1 MKKIISL
8 LLSLAVVCS
17 FSFTA
22 TAAFAAE
29 IKYSDIVIGDGELS
43 ETGENAASDNAK
55 VIQAALN
62 EAKKASDKNRYRI
75 YFPKGEYHINTT
87 LNIFSN
93 TELYLDEKTTLVQD
107 GPKGK
112 NIVTAGAFSQKHILY
127 NGFRN
132 IKIDGGKWDMQFNGS
147 CAMRF
152 GHCTNLSISNVHITN
167 IKDAHHIEA
176 AAVDTLSITDCTFEK
191 TLRYTGNSCEAIQL
205 DILHDTEHF
214 PGFEE
219 FDDTPNK
226 NVTISGC
233 TFSNLYSGIGTRSA
247 VVSKYF
253 DNVVI
258 ENNKFENIQEK
269 AISCFNYKNSKIINN
284 TFTNVNSGICFEYLP
299 NNILSPNYPIDKKK
313 GKSTKRM
320 YIANDGNVDKINTKS
335 STVISGNVMNIK
347 QMADSSY
354 GIYAYGA
361 KIDSDTA
368 KKKGITAGDYTI
380 SDLSIDNNTITV
392 EENSSESRGIYITG
406 VNKSE
411 ISSNTLTDY
420 SSAKDGINGINICA
434 SQKNVIKNNNISG
447 TFNNGI
453 SIFNKPFPGSKNLLI
468 TSNSISGVKSY
479 GIRVAESSF
488 ATIKSDNNISAGESP
503 LCLYSQNYS
512 QNVPTPSIK
521 SKGYSLRNKPL
532 IRFSSLN
539 GSAGYKVSR
548 SAYNG
553 TFKEIATV
561 YGENLNFEDKSSTAF
576 SKNYYR
582 VTPIYNVGG
591 TVVTGKNYIDIAF

>member
-29 IKYSDIVIGDGELS
+29 IEYSDIVIGDGELS
-43 ETGENAASDNAK
+43 KTGENAASDNAK
-55 VIQAALN
+55 VIQAALD
-62 EAKKASDKNRYRI
+62 EAENKASDKNRYRI

-93 TELYLDEKTTLVQD
+93 TELYLDADTTLVQD
-107 GPKGK
+107 APKGQ
-112 NIVTAGAFSQKHILY
+112 NIVKAGDFSQKHILY

-132 IKIDGGKWDMQFNGS
+132 IKIDGGKWDMKFNGS

-176 AAVDTLSITDCTFEK
+176 AAVDTLSITDCIFEK

-205 DILHDTEHF
+205 DILHDSKHF

-299 NNILSPNYPIDKKK
+299 NNFFKNDYSQ
-313 GKSTKRM
+313 RM
-320 YIANDGNVDKINTKS
+320 YIANDKSIGKINTKS

-347 QMADSSY
+347 QMVKSSY

-361 KIDSDTA
+361 KVDASTA
-368 KKKGITAGDYTI
+368 KANGIVAGDYTI
-380 SDLSIDNNTITV
+380 SDLSINNNTITV
-392 EENSSESRGIYITG
+392 EKNSSLSYGIYITG
-406 VNKSE
+406 VNKSK
-411 ISSNTLTDY
+411 ISSNTLTDN
-420 SSAKDGINGINICA
+420 SSAKDGINGFNICA

-488 ATIKSDNNISAGESP
+488 ATIKSDNNISAGKSP

-512 QNVPTPSIK
+512 QNVPTPSVK

-539 GSAGYKVSR
+539 GSAVYKVSR

>member
-8 LLSLAVVCS
+8 LLALAVM
-17 FSFTA
+17 FSLSLTG

-55 VIQAALN
+55 VIQAAFD
-62 EAKKASDKNRYRI
+62 EAKNKASDKNRYRI

-107 GPKGK
+107 APKGQ
-112 NIVTAGAFSQKHILY
+112 NIVKAGDFSQKHILY

-152 GHCTNLSISNVHITN
+152 GHCTNLSINNVNITN
-167 IKDAHHIEA
+167 ILDAHHIEA
-176 AAVDTLSITDCTFEK
+176 AAVDTLSITDSTF
-191 TLRYTGNSCEAIQL
+191 TSSLRRGSNSCEAIQL
-205 DILHDTEHF
+205 DILHDSKHF

-233 TFSNLYSGIGTRSA
+233 TFSNLHSGIGTRSA

-258 ENNKFENIQEK
+258 ENNKFENIKEK

-299 NNILSPNYPIDKKK
+299 NNFFGAYSQ
-313 GKSTKRM
+313 RM
-320 YIANDGNVDKINTKS
+320 YIANDKSIGKINSKS

-347 QMADSSY
+347 QMAKSSY

-361 KIDSDTA
+361 KIDASTA
-368 KKKGITAGDYTI
+368 KANGVVAGDYTI
-380 SDLSIDNNTITV
+380 SDLSIDNNTINV
-392 EENSSESRGIYITG
+392 EENSSESRGIYITS

-468 TSNSISGVKSY
+468 TSNSISGVKSF
-479 GIRVAESSF
+479 GIRVAESSY
-488 ATIKSDNNISAGESP
+488 ATIKSDNNISAGLSP

-512 QNVPTPSIK
+512 QNVPTPSVK

>member
-8 LLSLAVVCS
+8 LLALAVMFS
-17 FSFTA
+17 FSLTG

-55 VIQAALN
+55 VIQAAFD
-62 EAKKASDKNRYRI
+62 EAKNKASDKNRYRI

-107 GPKGK
+107 APKGQ
-112 NIVTAGAFSQKHILY
+112 NIVKAGDFSQKHILY

-152 GHCTNLSISNVHITN
+152 GHCTNLSIRNVNITN
-167 IKDAHHIEA
+167 IMDAHHIEA
-176 AAVDTLSITDCTFEK
+176 AAVDTLSITDSTF
-191 TLRYTGNSCEAIQL
+191 TSSLRKGSNSCEAIQL
-205 DILHDTEHF
+205 DILHDSKHF

-233 TFSNLYSGIGTRSA
+233 TFSNLHSGIGTRSA

-299 NNILSPNYPIDKKK
+299 NNFFGAYFQ
-313 GKSTKRM
+313 RM
-320 YIANDGNVDKINTKS
+320 YIANDKSIGKINTKS

-347 QMADSSY
+347 QMAESSY

-361 KIDSDTA
+361 KVDASTA
-368 KKKGITAGDYTI
+368 KANGIVAGDYTI

-392 EENSSESRGIYITG
+392 EENSSKSRGIYITG

-420 SSAKDGINGINICA
+420 SSAKDGVNGINICA

-453 SIFNKPFPGSKNLLI
+453 SIFNKSFPGSKNLLI
-468 TSNSISGVKSY
+468 TSNSISGVKSF
-479 GIRVAESSF
+479 GIRVAESSY

-512 QNVPTPSIK
+512 QNVPTPSVK

-561 YGENLNFEDKSSTAF
+561 YGQNLNFEDKSSSAF

-591 TVVTGKNYIDIAF
+591 TIVIGKNYIDIAF

>member
-22 TAAFAAE
+22 TVAFAAE

-43 ETGENAASDNAK
+43 KNDRNAASDNAK
-55 VIQAALN
+55 VIQAALD
-62 EAKKASDKNRYRI
+62 EAKNKASDKNRYRI

-107 GPKGK
+107 APKGQ
-112 NIVTAGAFSQKHILY
+112 NIVKAGDFSQKHILY

-152 GHCTNLSISNVHITN
+152 GHCSNLSIRNVNITN
-167 IKDAHHIEA
+167 IMDAHHIEA
-176 AAVDTLSITDCTFEK
+176 EAVDTLSLTESTF
-191 TLRYTGNSCEAIQL
+191 TSSLRRGSNSCEAIQL
-205 DILHDTEHF
+205 DILHDSKHF

-233 TFSNLYSGIGTRSA
+233 TFSNLHSGIGTRSA

-299 NNILSPNYPIDKKK
+299 NNFFGAYSQ
-313 GKSTKRM
+313 RM
-320 YIANDGNVDKINTKS
+320 YIANDKSIGKINTKS

-347 QMADSSY
+347 QMAESSY

-361 KIDSDTA
+361 KIDASTA
-368 KKKGITAGDYTI
+368 KANGIVAGDYTI

-392 EENSSESRGIYITG
+392 EENSSKSYGIYITG

-453 SIFNKPFPGSKNLLI
+453 SIFNKSFPGSKNLLI

-479 GIRVAESSF
+479 GIRVAESSY
-488 ATIKSDNNISAGESP
+488 ATIKSDNNISAGKSL

-512 QNVPTPSIK
+512 QNVPTPSVK
-521 SKGYSLRNKPL
+521 SKGYSLRKKPL

>member
-1 MKKIISL
+1 MFS
-8 LLSLAVVCS
+8 LSL
-17 FSFTA
+17 TG

-55 VIQAALN
+55 VIQAAFD
-62 EAKKASDKNRYRI
+62 EAKNKASDKNRYRI

-93 TELYLDEKTTLVQD
+93 TELYLDEKTTFVQD
-107 GPKGK
+107 APKGQ
-112 NIVTAGAFSQKHILY
+112 NIVKAGDFSQKHILY

-152 GHCTNLSISNVHITN
+152 GHCTNLSIRNVNITN
-167 IKDAHHIEA
+167 IMDAHHIEA
-176 AAVDTLSITDCTFEK
+176 AAVDTLSITDSTF
-191 TLRYTGNSCEAIQL
+191 TSSLRRGSNSCEAIQL
-205 DILHDTEHF
+205 DILHDSKHF

-233 TFSNLYSGIGTRSA
+233 TFSNLHSGIGTRSA

-258 ENNKFENIQEK
+258 ENNKFENIREK

-299 NNILSPNYPIDKKK
+299 NNFFGAYSQ
-313 GKSTKRM
+313 RM
-320 YIANDGNVDKINTKS
+320 YIANDKSIGKINSKS

-347 QMADSSY
+347 QMAKSSY

-361 KIDSDTA
+361 KIDASTA
-368 KKKGITAGDYTI
+368 KANGIVAGDYTI
-380 SDLSIDNNTITV
+380 SDLSIDNNTINV

-468 TSNSISGVKSY
+468 TSNSISGVKSF

-512 QNVPTPSIK
+512 QNVPTPSVK

-591 TVVTGKNYIDIAF
+591 TIVTGKNYIDIAF

>member
-8 LLSLAVVCS
+8 LLALAVMFS
-17 FSFTA
+17 FSLTG

-55 VIQAALN
+55 VIQAAFD
-62 EAKKASDKNRYRI
+62 EAKNKASDKNRYRI

-107 GPKGK
+107 APKGQ
-112 NIVTAGAFSQKHILY
+112 NIVKAGDFSQKHILY

-152 GHCTNLSISNVHITN
+152 GHCTNLSIRNVNITN
-167 IKDAHHIEA
+167 ILDAHHIEA
-176 AAVDTLSITDCTFEK
+176 AAVDTLSITDSTF
-191 TLRYTGNSCEAIQL
+191 TSSLRKGSNSCEAIQL
-205 DILHDTEHF
+205 DILHDSKHF

-233 TFSNLYSGIGTRSA
+233 TFSNLHSGIGTRSA

-299 NNILSPNYPIDKKK
+299 NNFFGAYSQ
-313 GKSTKRM
+313 RM
-320 YIANDGNVDKINTKS
+320 YIANDKSIGKINSKS

-347 QMADSSY
+347 QMAESSY

-361 KIDSDTA
+361 KVDASTA
-368 KKKGITAGDYTI
+368 KANGIVAGDYTI
-380 SDLSIDNNTITV
+380 NDLSIDNNTITV
-392 EENSSESRGIYITG
+392 EENSSKSYGIYITG

-434 SQKNVIKNNNISG
+434 SKKNVIKNNNISG
-447 TFNNGI
+447 AFNNGI
-453 SIFNKPFPGSKNLLI
+453 SIFNKSFPGSKNLLI
-468 TSNSISGVKSY
+468 TSNLISGVKSY
-479 GIRVAESSF
+479 GIRVAESSY

-512 QNVPTPSIK
+512 QNVPTPSVK
-521 SKGYSLRNKPL
+521 TKGYSLRNKPL

>member
-8 LLSLAVVCS
+8 LLALAVM
-17 FSFTA
+17 FSLSLTG

-55 VIQAALN
+55 VIQAAFD
-62 EAKKASDKNRYRI
+62 EAKNKASDKNRYRI

-107 GPKGK
+107 APKGQ
-112 NIVTAGAFSQKHILY
+112 NIVKAGDFSQKHILY

-152 GHCTNLSISNVHITN
+152 GHCTNLSINNVNITN
-167 IKDAHHIEA
+167 ILDAHHIEA
-176 AAVDTLSITDCTFEK
+176 AAVDTLSITDSTFTSSWRK
-191 TLRYTGNSCEAIQL
+191 GSNSCEAIQL
-205 DILHDTEHF
+205 DILHDSKHF

-233 TFSNLYSGIGTRSA
+233 TFSNLHSGIGTRSA

-299 NNILSPNYPIDKKK
+299 NNFFGAYSQ
-313 GKSTKRM
+313 RM
-320 YIANDGNVDKINTKS
+320 YIANDKSIGKINSKS

-347 QMADSSY
+347 QMAKSSY

-361 KIDSDTA
+361 KVDASTA
-368 KKKGITAGDYTI
+368 KANGIVAGDYTI
-380 SDLSIDNNTITV
+380 SDLSIDNNTINV
-392 EENSSESRGIYITG
+392 EEKSPKSYGIYITG

-420 SSAKDGINGINICA
+420 SSAENGINGINICA
-434 SQKNVIKNNNISG
+434 SQKNDIKNNNISG

-512 QNVPTPSIK
+512 QNVPTPSVK
-521 SKGYSLRNKPL
+521 SKGYSLKNKPL

>member
-8 LLSLAVVCS
+8 LLALAVM
-17 FSFTA
+17 FSLSLTG

-55 VIQAALN
+55 VIQAAFD
-62 EAKKASDKNRYRI
+62 EAKNKASDKNRYRI

-107 GPKGK
+107 APKGQ
-112 NIVTAGAFSQKHILY
+112 NIVKAGDFSQKHILY

-152 GHCTNLSISNVHITN
+152 GHCTNLSIRNVNITN
-167 IKDAHHIEA
+167 ILDAHHIE
-176 AAVDTLSITDCTFEK
+176 AAVDTLSITDSTF
-191 TLRYTGNSCEAIQL
+191 TSSLRRGSNSCEAIQL
-205 DILHDTEHF
+205 DILHDSKHF

-233 TFSNLYSGIGTRSA
+233 TFSNLHSGIGTRSA

-299 NNILSPNYPIDKKK
+299 NNFFGAYSQ
-313 GKSTKRM
+313 RM
-320 YIANDGNVDKINTKS
+320 YIANDKSIGKINSKS

-347 QMADSSY
+347 QMAESSY

-361 KIDSDTA
+361 KVDASTA
-368 KKKGITAGDYTI
+368 KANGIVAGDYTI
-380 SDLSIDNNTITV
+380 NDLSIDNNTITV
-392 EENSSESRGIYITG
+392 EENSSKSYGIYITG

-434 SQKNVIKNNNISG
+434 SKKNVIKNNNISG
-447 TFNNGI
+447 AFNNGI
-453 SIFNKPFPGSKNLLI
+453 SIFNKSFPGSKNLLI

-479 GIRVAESSF
+479 GIRVAESSY
-488 ATIKSDNNISAGESP
+488 ATIKSDNNISAGLSP

-512 QNVPTPSIK
+512 QNVPTPSVK

>member
-1 MKKIISL
+1 MFS
-8 LLSLAVVCS
+8 LSL
-17 FSFTA
+17 TG

-55 VIQAALN
+55 VIQAAFD
-62 EAKKASDKNRYRI
+62 EAKNKANDKNRYRI

-93 TELYLDEKTTLVQD
+93 TELYLDENTTLVQD
-107 GPKGK
+107 APKGQ
-112 NIVTAGAFSQKHILY
+112 NIVKAGDFSQKHILY

-152 GHCTNLSISNVHITN
+152 GHCTNLSIRNVNITN
-167 IKDAHHIEA
+167 ILDAHHIEA
-176 AAVDTLSITDCTFEK
+176 AAVDTLSITDSTFTSSWRK
-191 TLRYTGNSCEAIQL
+191 GSNSCEAIQL
-205 DILHDTEHF
+205 DILHDSKHF

-233 TFSNLYSGIGTRSA
+233 TFSNLHSGIGTRSA

-299 NNILSPNYPIDKKK
+299 NNFFGAYFQ
-313 GKSTKRM
+313 RM
-320 YIANDGNVDKINTKS
+320 YIANDKSIGKINTKS

-347 QMADSSY
+347 QMAESSY

-361 KIDSDTA
+361 KIDASTA
-368 KKKGITAGDYTI
+368 KANGIVAGDYTI
-380 SDLSIDNNTITV
+380 SDLSIDNNTINV
-392 EENSSESRGIYITG
+392 EENSSKSYGIYITG

-434 SQKNVIKNNNISG
+434 SKKNVIKNNNISG
-447 TFNNGI
+447 AFNNGI
-453 SIFNKPFPGSKNLLI
+453 SIFNKSFPGSKNLLI

-512 QNVPTPSIK
+512 QNVPTPSVK
-521 SKGYSLRNKPL
+521 SKGFSLRNKPL

-591 TVVTGKNYIDIAF
+591 TIVTGKNYIDIAF

>member
-8 LLSLAVVCS
+8 LLALAVM
-17 FSFTA
+17 FSLSLTG

-55 VIQAALN
+55 VIQAAFD
-62 EAKKASDKNRYRI
+62 EAKNKASDKNRYRI

-107 GPKGK
+107 APKGQ
-112 NIVTAGAFSQKHILY
+112 NIVKAGDFSQKHILY

-152 GHCTNLSISNVHITN
+152 GHCTNLSINNVNITN
-167 IKDAHHIEA
+167 IMDAHHIEA
-176 AAVDTLSITDCTFEK
+176 AAVDTLSITDSTF
-191 TLRYTGNSCEAIQL
+191 TSSLRKGTNSCEAIQL
-205 DILHDTEHF
+205 DILHDSKHF

-299 NNILSPNYPIDKKK
+299 NNFFGAYSQ
-313 GKSTKRM
+313 RM
-320 YIANDGNVDKINTKS
+320 YIANDKSIGKINSKS

-347 QMADSSY
+347 QMAKSSY

-361 KIDSDTA
+361 KIDASTA
-368 KKKGITAGDYTI
+368 KANGIVAGDYTI
-380 SDLSIDNNTITV
+380 SDLSIDNNTINV

-468 TSNSISGVKSY
+468 TSNSISGVKSF

-512 QNVPTPSIK
+512 QNVPTPSVK

-591 TVVTGKNYIDIAF
+591 TIVTGKNYIDIAF

>member
-8 LLSLAVVCS
+8 LLALAVM
-17 FSFTA
+17 FSLSLTG

-55 VIQAALN
+55 VIQAAFD
-62 EAKKASDKNRYRI
+62 EAKNKASDKNRYRI

-107 GPKGK
+107 APKGQ
-112 NIVTAGAFSQKHILY
+112 NIVKAGDFSQKHILY

-152 GHCTNLSISNVHITN
+152 GHCTNLSINNVNITN
-167 IKDAHHIEA
+167 IMDAHHIEA
-176 AAVDTLSITDCTFEK
+176 AAVDTLSITDSTF
-191 TLRYTGNSCEAIQL
+191 TSSLRRGSNSCEAIQL
-205 DILHDTEHF
+205 DILHDSKHF

-233 TFSNLYSGIGTRSA
+233 TFSNLHSGIGTRSA

-258 ENNKFENIQEK
+258 ENNKFENIREK

-299 NNILSPNYPIDKKK
+299 NNFFGAYSQ
-313 GKSTKRM
+313 RM
-320 YIANDGNVDKINTKS
+320 YIANDKSIGKINSKS

-347 QMADSSY
+347 QMAKSSY

-361 KIDSDTA
+361 KIDASTA
-368 KKKGITAGDYTI
+368 KANGVVAGDYTI
-380 SDLSIDNNTITV
+380 SDLSIDNNTINV

-468 TSNSISGVKSY
+468 TSNSISGVKSF
-479 GIRVAESSF
+479 GIRVAESSY

-512 QNVPTPSIK
+512 QNVPTPSVK

>member
-1 MKKIISL
+1 LKKIISL
-8 LLSLAVVCS
+8 LLALAVM
-17 FSFTA
+17 FSLSLTG

-55 VIQAALN
+55 VIQAAFD
-62 EAKKASDKNRYRI
+62 EAKNKASDKNRYRI

-107 GPKGK
+107 APKGQ
-112 NIVTAGAFSQKHILY
+112 NIVKAGDFSQKHILY

-152 GHCTNLSISNVHITN
+152 GHCTNLSINNVNITN
-167 IKDAHHIEA
+167 ILDAHHIEA
-176 AAVDTLSITDCTFEK
+176 AAVDTLSITDSTF
-191 TLRYTGNSCEAIQL
+191 TSSLRRGSNSCEAIQL
-205 DILHDTEHF
+205 DILHDSKHF

-233 TFSNLYSGIGTRSA
+233 TFSNLHSGIGTRSA

-258 ENNKFENIQEK
+258 ENNKFENIREK

-299 NNILSPNYPIDKKK
+299 NNFFGAYSQ
-313 GKSTKRM
+313 RM
-320 YIANDGNVDKINTKS
+320 YIANDKSIGKINSKS

-347 QMADSSY
+347 QMAKSSY

-361 KIDSDTA
+361 KIDASTA
-368 KKKGITAGDYTI
+368 KANGIVAGDYTI
-380 SDLSIDNNTITV
+380 SDLSIDNNTINV

-468 TSNSISGVKSY
+468 TSNSISGVKSF

-512 QNVPTPSIK
+512 QNVPTPSVK

>member
-8 LLSLAVVCS
+8 LLALAVM
-17 FSFTA
+17 FSLSLTG

-55 VIQAALN
+55 VIQAAFD
-62 EAKKASDKNRYRI
+62 EAKNKASDKNRYRI

-107 GPKGK
+107 APKGQ
-112 NIVTAGAFSQKHILY
+112 NIVKAGDFSQKHILY

-152 GHCTNLSISNVHITN
+152 GHCTNLSINNVNITN
-167 IKDAHHIEA
+167 ILDAHHIEA
-176 AAVDTLSITDCTFEK
+176 AAVDTLSITDSTF
-191 TLRYTGNSCEAIQL
+191 TSSLRRVSNSCEAIQL
-205 DILHDTEHF
+205 DILHDSKHF

-233 TFSNLYSGIGTRSA
+233 TFSNLHSGIGTRSA

-258 ENNKFENIQEK
+258 ENNKFENIREK

-299 NNILSPNYPIDKKK
+299 NNFFGAYSQ
-313 GKSTKRM
+313 RM
-320 YIANDGNVDKINTKS
+320 YIANDKSIGKINSKS

-347 QMADSSY
+347 QMAKSSY

-361 KIDSDTA
+361 KIDASTA
-368 KKKGITAGDYTI
+368 KANGIVAGDYTI
-380 SDLSIDNNTITV
+380 SDLSIDNNTINV

-468 TSNSISGVKSY
+468 TSNSISGVKSF

-512 QNVPTPSIK
+512 QNVPTPSVK

-591 TVVTGKNYIDIAF
+591 TIVTGKNYIDIAF

>member
-8 LLSLAVVCS
+8 LLALAVM
-17 FSFTA
+17 FSLSLTG

-55 VIQAALN
+55 VIQAAFD
-62 EAKKASDKNRYRI
+62 EAKNKASDKNRYRI

-107 GPKGK
+107 APKGQ
-112 NIVTAGAFSQKHILY
+112 NIVKAGDFSQKHSLY

-152 GHCTNLSISNVHITN
+152 GHCTNLSIRNVNITN
-167 IKDAHHIEA
+167 ILDAHHIEA
-176 AAVDTLSITDCTFEK
+176 AAVDTLSITDSTF
-191 TLRYTGNSCEAIQL
+191 TSSLRRGSNSCEAIQL
-205 DILHDTEHF
+205 DILHDSKHF

-233 TFSNLYSGIGTRSA
+233 TFSNLHSGIGTRSA

-299 NNILSPNYPIDKKK
+299 NNFFGAYSQ
-313 GKSTKRM
+313 RM
-320 YIANDGNVDKINTKS
+320 YIANDKSIGKINSKS

-347 QMADSSY
+347 QMAESSY

-361 KIDSDTA
+361 KVDASTA
-368 KKKGITAGDYTI
+368 KANGIVAGDYTI
-380 SDLSIDNNTITV
+380 NDLSIDNNTITV
-392 EENSSESRGIYITG
+392 EENSSKSYGIYITG

-434 SQKNVIKNNNISG
+434 SKKNVIKNNNISG
-447 TFNNGI
+447 AFNNGI
-453 SIFNKPFPGSKNLLI
+453 SIFNKSFPGSKNLLI

-479 GIRVAESSF
+479 GIRVAESSY
-488 ATIKSDNNISAGESP
+488 ATIKSDNNISAGLSP

-512 QNVPTPSIK
+512 QNVPTPSVK

>member
-8 LLSLAVVCS
+8 LLALAVMFS
-17 FSFTA
+17 FSLTG

-55 VIQAALN
+55 VIQAAFD
-62 EAKKASDKNRYRI
+62 EAKNKASDKNRYRI

-107 GPKGK
+107 APKGQ
-112 NIVTAGAFSQKHILY
+112 NIVKAGDFSQKHILY

-152 GHCTNLSISNVHITN
+152 GHCTNLSIRNVNITN
-167 IKDAHHIEA
+167 IMDAHHIEA
-176 AAVDTLSITDCTFEK
+176 AAVDTLSITDSTF
-191 TLRYTGNSCEAIQL
+191 TSSLRKGSNSCEAIQL
-205 DILHDTEHF
+205 DILHDSKHF

-233 TFSNLYSGIGTRSA
+233 TFSNLHSGIGTRSA

-299 NNILSPNYPIDKKK
+299 NNFFGAYFQ
-313 GKSTKRM
+313 RM
-320 YIANDGNVDKINTKS
+320 YIANDKSIGKINTKS

-347 QMADSSY
+347 QMAESSY

-361 KIDSDTA
+361 KVDASTA
-368 KKKGITAGDYTI
+368 KANGIVAGDYTI

-392 EENSSESRGIYITG
+392 EENSSKSRGIYITG

-420 SSAKDGINGINICA
+420 SSAKDGVNGINICA

-453 SIFNKPFPGSKNLLI
+453 SIFNKSFPGSKNLLI
-468 TSNSISGVKSY
+468 TSNSISGVKSF
-479 GIRVAESSF
+479 GIRVAESSYT
-488 ATIKSDNNISAGESP
+488 TIKSDNNISAGESP
-503 LCLYSQNYS
+503 LCLYSQKYS
-512 QNVPTPSIK
+512 QNVPTPSVK

-561 YGENLNFEDKSSTAF
+561 YGENLNFEDKSSAAF

-591 TVVTGKNYIDIAF
+591 TIVTGKNYIDIAF

>member
-8 LLSLAVVCS
+8 LLALAVM
-17 FSFTA
+17 FSLSLTG

-29 IKYSDIVIGDGELS
+29 IEYSDIVIGDSELS
-43 ETGENAASDNAK
+43 ETGENAARDNAK
-55 VIQAALN
+55 VIQAAFD
-62 EAKKASDKNRYRI
+62 EAKNKASDKNRYRI

-93 TELYLDEKTTLVQD
+93 TELYLDENTTLVQD
-107 GPKGK
+107 APKGQ
-112 NIVTAGAFSQKHILY
+112 NIVKAGDFSQKHILY

-152 GHCTNLSISNVHITN
+152 GHCTNLSIRNVNITN
-167 IKDAHHIEA
+167 IMDAHHIEA
-176 AAVDTLSITDCTFEK
+176 AAVDTLSITDSTF
-191 TLRYTGNSCEAIQL
+191 TSSLRKGSNSCEAIQL
-205 DILHDTEHF
+205 DILHDSKHF

-233 TFSNLYSGIGTRSA
+233 TFSNLHSGIGTRSA

-299 NNILSPNYPIDKKK
+299 NNFFGAYSQ
-313 GKSTKRM
+313 RM
-320 YIANDGNVDKINTKS
+320 YIANDKSIGKINSKS

-380 SDLSIDNNTITV
+380 SDLSIDNNTINV
-392 EENSSESRGIYITG
+392 EENSSKSYGIYITG

-434 SQKNVIKNNNISG
+434 SKKNVIKNNNISG
-447 TFNNGI
+447 AFNNGI
-453 SIFNKPFPGSKNLLI
+453 SIFNKSFPGSKNLLI
-468 TSNSISGVKSY
+468 TSNSISGVKSF

-512 QNVPTPSIK
+512 QNVPTPSVK

-591 TVVTGKNYIDIAF
+591 TIVTGKNYIDIAF

>member
-8 LLSLAVVCS
+8 LLALAVM
-17 FSFTA
+17 FSLSLTG

-55 VIQAALN
+55 VIQAAFD
-62 EAKKASDKNRYRI
+62 EAKNKASDKNRYRI

-107 GPKGK
+107 APKGQ
-112 NIVTAGAFSQKHILY
+112 NIVKAGDFSQKHILY

-152 GHCTNLSISNVHITN
+152 GHCTNLSINNVNITN
-167 IKDAHHIEA
+167 ILDAHHIEA
-176 AAVDTLSITDCTFEK
+176 AAVDTLSITDSTF
-191 TLRYTGNSCEAIQL
+191 TSSLRRGSNSCEAIQL
-205 DILHDTEHF
+205 DILHDSKHF

-233 TFSNLYSGIGTRSA
+233 TFSNLHSGIGTRSA

-258 ENNKFENIQEK
+258 ENNKFENIREK

-299 NNILSPNYPIDKKK
+299 NNFFGAYSQ
-313 GKSTKRM
+313 RM
-320 YIANDGNVDKINTKS
+320 YIANDKSIGKINSKS

-347 QMADSSY
+347 QMAKSSY

-361 KIDSDTA
+361 KIDASTA
-368 KKKGITAGDYTI
+368 KANGIVAGDYTI
-380 SDLSIDNNTITV
+380 SDLSIDNNTINV

-468 TSNSISGVKSY
+468 TSNSISGVKSF

-512 QNVPTPSIK
+512 QNVPTPSVK

>member
-8 LLSLAVVCS
+8 LLALAVM
-17 FSFTA
+17 FSLSLTG

-55 VIQAALN
+55 VIQAAFD
-62 EAKKASDKNRYRI
+62 EAKNKASDKNRYRI

-107 GPKGK
+107 APKGQ
-112 NIVTAGAFSQKHILY
+112 NIVKAGDFSQKHILY

-152 GHCTNLSISNVHITN
+152 GHCTNLSINNVNITN
-167 IKDAHHIEA
+167 ILDAHHIEA
-176 AAVDTLSITDCTFEK
+176 AAVDTLSITDSTFASS
-191 TLRYTGNSCEAIQL
+191 LRRGSNSCEAIQL
-205 DILHDTEHF
+205 DILHDSKHF

-233 TFSNLYSGIGTRSA
+233 TFSNLHSGIGTRSA

-258 ENNKFENIQEK
+258 ENNKFENIREK

-299 NNILSPNYPIDKKK
+299 NNFFGAYSQ
-313 GKSTKRM
+313 RM
-320 YIANDGNVDKINTKS
+320 YIANDKSIGKINSKS

-347 QMADSSY
+347 QMAKSSY

-361 KIDSDTA
+361 KIDASTA
-368 KKKGITAGDYTI
+368 KANGVVAGDYTI
-380 SDLSIDNNTITV
+380 SDLSIDNNTINV

-420 SSAKDGINGINICA
+420 SSAENGINGINICA

-468 TSNSISGVKSY
+468 TSNSISGVKSF

-512 QNVPTPSIK
+512 QNVPTPSVK

>member
-8 LLSLAVVCS
+8 LLALAVM
-17 FSFTA
+17 FSLSLTG

-55 VIQAALN
+55 VIQAAFD
-62 EAKKASDKNRYRI
+62 EAKNKASDKNRYRI

-107 GPKGK
+107 APKGQ
-112 NIVTAGAFSQKHILY
+112 NIVKAGDFSQKHILY

-152 GHCTNLSISNVHITN
+152 GHCTNLSIRNVNITN
-167 IKDAHHIEA
+167 ILDAHHIEA
-176 AAVDTLSITDCTFEK
+176 AAVDTLSITDSTF
-191 TLRYTGNSCEAIQL
+191 TSSLRKGSNSCEAIQL
-205 DILHDTEHF
+205 DILHDSKHF

-233 TFSNLYSGIGTRSA
+233 TFSNLHSGIGTRSA

-284 TFTNVNSGICFEYLP
+284 TFSNVNSGICFEYLP
-299 NNILSPNYPIDKKK
+299 NNFFGAYSQ
-313 GKSTKRM
+313 RM
-320 YIANDGNVDKINTKS
+320 YIANDKSIGKINTKS

-347 QMADSSY
+347 QMAESSY

-361 KIDSDTA
+361 KVDASTA
-368 KKKGITAGDYTI
+368 KANGIVAGDYTI
-380 SDLSIDNNTITV
+380 SDLSIDNNTINV
-392 EENSSESRGIYITG
+392 EENSSKSYGIYITG

-434 SQKNVIKNNNISG
+434 SKKNVIKNNNISG
-447 TFNNGI
+447 AFNNGI
-453 SIFNKPFPGSKNLLI
+453 SIFNKSFPGSKNLLI
-468 TSNSISGVKSY
+468 TSNLISGVKSY
-479 GIRVAESSF
+479 GIRVAESSY

-512 QNVPTPSIK
+512 QNVPTPSVK
-521 SKGYSLRNKPL
+521 TKGYSLRNKPL

-561 YGENLNFEDKSSTAF
+561 YGENLNFEDKSSSAF

-591 TVVTGKNYIDIAF
+591 TIVTGKNYIDIAF

>member
-8 LLSLAVVCS
+8 LLALAVM
-17 FSFTA
+17 FSLSLTG
-22 TAAFAAE
+22 TAALAAE

-55 VIQAALN
+55 VIQAAFD
-62 EAKKASDKNRYRI
+62 EAKNKASDKNRYRI

-87 LNIFSN
+87 LNVFSN

-107 GPKGK
+107 APKGQ
-112 NIVTAGAFSQKHILY
+112 NIVKAGDFSQKHILY

-152 GHCTNLSISNVHITN
+152 GHCTNLSIRNVNITN
-167 IKDAHHIEA
+167 IMDAHHIEA
-176 AAVDTLSITDCTFEK
+176 AAVDTLSITDSTF
-191 TLRYTGNSCEAIQL
+191 TSSLRRGSNSCEAIQL
-205 DILHDTEHF
+205 DILHDSKHF

-258 ENNKFENIQEK
+258 ENNKFENIREK

-299 NNILSPNYPIDKKK
+299 NNFFKNDYSQ
-313 GKSTKRM
+313 RM
-320 YIANDGNVDKINTKS
+320 YIANDKSIGKINSKS

-347 QMADSSY
+347 QMAKSSY

-361 KIDSDTA
+361 KVDASTA
-368 KKKGITAGDYTI
+368 KANGIVAGDYTI

-411 ISSNTLTDY
+411 ISSNILTDY
-420 SSAKDGINGINICA
+420 SSAEDGINGINICA

-468 TSNSISGVKSY
+468 TSNSISGVKSF

-488 ATIKSDNNISAGESP
+488 ATIKSDNNFSAGLSP

-512 QNVPTPSIK
+512 QNVPTPSVK

-561 YGENLNFEDKSSTAF
+561 YGQNLNFEDKSSTAF

-591 TVVTGKNYIDIAF
+591 TIVTGKNYIDIAF

>member
-43 ETGENAASDNAK
+43 ETGETAASDNAK
-55 VIQAALN
+55 VIQAAFD
-62 EAKKASDKNRYRI
+62 EAKNKASDKNRYRI

-93 TELYLDEKTTLVQD
+93 TELYLDAATTLVQD
-107 GPKGK
+107 APKGQ
-112 NIVTAGAFSQKHILY
+112 NIVKAGDFSQKHILY

-152 GHCTNLSISNVHITN
+152 GHCTNLSIRNVNITN
-167 IKDAHHIEA
+167 IMDAHHIEA
-176 AAVDTLSITDCTFEK
+176 AAVDTLSITDSTF
-191 TLRYTGNSCEAIQL
+191 TSSLRKGTNSCEAIQL
-205 DILHDTEHF
+205 DILHDSKHF

-299 NNILSPNYPIDKKK
+299 NNFFGAYFQ
-313 GKSTKRM
+313 RM
-320 YIANDGNVDKINTKS
+320 YIANDKSIGKINTKS

-347 QMADSSY
+347 QMAESSY

-361 KIDSDTA
+361 KVDASTA
-368 KKKGITAGDYTI
+368 KANGIVAGDYTI
-380 SDLSIDNNTITV
+380 SDLLIDNNTITV
-392 EENSSESRGIYITG
+392 EENSSKSYGIYITG

-420 SSAKDGINGINICA
+420 SSAKDGINGVNICA

-453 SIFNKPFPGSKNLLI
+453 SIFNKSFPGSKNLLI

-512 QNVPTPSIK
+512 QNVPTPSVK
-521 SKGYSLRNKPL
+521 SKGYSLRKKPL

>member
-8 LLSLAVVCS
+8 LLALAVM
-17 FSFTA
+17 FSLSLTG

-55 VIQAALN
+55 VIQAAFD
-62 EAKKASDKNRYRI
+62 EAKNKASDKNRYRI

-107 GPKGK
+107 APKGQ
-112 NIVTAGAFSQKHILY
+112 NIVKAGDFSQKHILY

-152 GHCTNLSISNVHITN
+152 GHCTNLSINNVNITN
-167 IKDAHHIEA
+167 ILDAHHIEA
-176 AAVDTLSITDCTFEK
+176 AAVDTLSITDSTF
-191 TLRYTGNSCEAIQL
+191 TSSLRKGSNSCEAIQL
-205 DILHDTEHF
+205 DILHDSKHF

-233 TFSNLYSGIGTRSA
+233 TFSNLHSGIGTRSA

-258 ENNKFENIQEK
+258 ENNKFENIREK

-299 NNILSPNYPIDKKK
+299 NNFFGAYSQ
-313 GKSTKRM
+313 RM
-320 YIANDGNVDKINTKS
+320 YIANDKSIGKINTKS

-347 QMADSSY
+347 QMAESSY

-361 KIDSDTA
+361 KVDASTA
-368 KKKGITAGDYTI
+368 KANGIVAGDYTI
-380 SDLSIDNNTITV
+380 SDLSIDNNTINV
-392 EENSSESRGIYITG
+392 EENSPKSYGIYITG

-434 SQKNVIKNNNISG
+434 SKKNVIKNNNISG
-447 TFNNGI
+447 AFNNGI
-453 SIFNKPFPGSKNLLI
+453 SIFNKSFPGSKNLLI
-468 TSNSISGVKSY
+468 TSNSISGVKSF

-488 ATIKSDNNISAGESP
+488 ATIKSDNNISAGLSP

-512 QNVPTPSIK
+512 QNVPTPSVK

>member
-8 LLSLAVVCS
+8 LLALAVM
-17 FSFTA
+17 FSLSLTG

-55 VIQAALN
+55 VIQAAFD
-62 EAKKASDKNRYRI
+62 EAKNKASDKNRYRI

-107 GPKGK
+107 APKGQ
-112 NIVTAGAFSQKHILY
+112 NIVKAGDFSQKHILY

-152 GHCTNLSISNVHITN
+152 GHCTNLSINNVNITN
-167 IKDAHHIEA
+167 ILDAHHIEA
-176 AAVDTLSITDCTFEK
+176 AAVDTLSITDSTF
-191 TLRYTGNSCEAIQL
+191 TSSLRRGSNSCEAIQL
-205 DILHDTEHF
+205 DILHDSKHF

-233 TFSNLYSGIGTRSA
+233 TFSNLHSGIGTRSA

-258 ENNKFENIQEK
+258 ENNKFENIREK

-299 NNILSPNYPIDKKK
+299 NNFFGAYSQRL
-313 GKSTKRM
+313 
-320 YIANDGNVDKINTKS
+320 YIANDKSIGKINSKS

-347 QMADSSY
+347 QMAKSSY

-361 KIDSDTA
+361 KIDASTA
-368 KKKGITAGDYTI
+368 KANGIVAGDYTI

-392 EENSSESRGIYITG
+392 EENSPKSYGIYITG

-420 SSAKDGINGINICA
+420 SSAENGINGINICA

-479 GIRVAESSF
+479 GIRVAESSY
-488 ATIKSDNNISAGESP
+488 ATIKSDNNISAGLSP

-512 QNVPTPSIK
+512 QNVPTPSVK

-591 TVVTGKNYIDIAF
+591 TIVTGKNYIDIAF

>member
-8 LLSLAVVCS
+8 LLALAVM
-17 FSFTA
+17 FSLSLTG

-55 VIQAALN
+55 VIQAAFD
-62 EAKKASDKNRYRI
+62 EAKNKASDKNRYRI

-107 GPKGK
+107 APKGQ
-112 NIVTAGAFSQKHILY
+112 NIVKAGDFSQKHILY

-152 GHCTNLSISNVHITN
+152 GHCTNLSINNVNITN
-167 IKDAHHIEA
+167 ILDAHHIEA
-176 AAVDTLSITDCTFEK
+176 AAVDTLSITDSTF
-191 TLRYTGNSCEAIQL
+191 TSSLRRGSNSCEAIQL
-205 DILHDTEHF
+205 DILHDSKHF

-233 TFSNLYSGIGTRSA
+233 TFSNLHSGIGTRSA

-258 ENNKFENIQEK
+258 ENNKFENIREK

-299 NNILSPNYPIDKKK
+299 NNFFGAYSQ
-313 GKSTKRM
+313 RM
-320 YIANDGNVDKINTKS
+320 YIANDKSIGKINSKS

-347 QMADSSY
+347 QMAKSSY

-361 KIDSDTA
+361 KIDASTA
-368 KKKGITAGDYTI
+368 KANGIVAGDYTI
-380 SDLSIDNNTITV
+380 SDLSSDNNTINV

-468 TSNSISGVKSY
+468 TSNSISGVKSF

-512 QNVPTPSIK
+512 QNVPTPSVK

-591 TVVTGKNYIDIAF
+591 TIVTGKNYIDIAF

>member
-1 MKKIISL
+1 MF
-8 LLSLAVVCS
+8 S
-17 FSFTA
+17 FSLTG

-29 IKYSDIVIGDGELS
+29 IEYSDIVIGDSELS

-55 VIQAALN
+55 VIQAALD
-62 EAKKASDKNRYRI
+62 EAENKASDKNRYRI

-107 GPKGK
+107 APKGQ
-112 NIVTAGAFSQKHILY
+112 NIVKAGDFSQKHILY

-152 GHCTNLSISNVHITN
+152 GHCTNLSIRNVNITN
-167 IKDAHHIEA
+167 IMDAHHIEA
-176 AAVDTLSITDCTFEK
+176 AAVDTLSITDSTF
-191 TLRYTGNSCEAIQL
+191 TSSLRKGTNSCEAIQL
-205 DILHDTEHF
+205 DILHDSKHF

-233 TFSNLYSGIGTRSA
+233 TFSNLYSGIGTHSA

-299 NNILSPNYPIDKKK
+299 NNFFKNDYSQ
-313 GKSTKRM
+313 RM
-320 YIANDGNVDKINTKS
+320 YIANDKSIGKINSKS

-347 QMADSSY
+347 QMAKSSY

-361 KIDSDTA
+361 KVDASTA
-368 KKKGITAGDYTI
+368 KANGIVAGDYTI

-392 EENSSESRGIYITG
+392 EEKSPKSYGIYITG

-411 ISSNTLTDY
+411 ISSNILTDDY
-420 SSAKDGINGINICA
+420 SSAEDGINGINICA

-468 TSNSISGVKSY
+468 TSNSISGVKSF
-479 GIRVAESSF
+479 GIRVAESSY
-488 ATIKSDNNISAGESP
+488 ATIKSDNNISAGLSP

-512 QNVPTPSIK
+512 QNVPTPSVK

-591 TVVTGKNYIDIAF
+591 TIVTGKNYIDIAF

>member
-8 LLSLAVVCS
+8 LLALAVM
-17 FSFTA
+17 FSLSLTG

-55 VIQAALN
+55 VIQAAFD
-62 EAKKASDKNRYRI
+62 EAKNKASDKNRYRI

-107 GPKGK
+107 APKGQ
-112 NIVTAGAFSQKHILY
+112 NIVKAGDFSQKHILY

-152 GHCTNLSISNVHITN
+152 VHCTNLSINNVNITN
-167 IKDAHHIEA
+167 ILDAHHIEA
-176 AAVDTLSITDCTFEK
+176 AAVDTLSITDSTFTSSWRK
-191 TLRYTGNSCEAIQL
+191 GSNSCEAIQL
-205 DILHDTEHF
+205 DILHDSKHF

-233 TFSNLYSGIGTRSA
+233 TFSNLHSGIGTRSA

-299 NNILSPNYPIDKKK
+299 NNFFGAYSQ
-313 GKSTKRM
+313 RM
-320 YIANDGNVDKINTKS
+320 YIANDKSIGKINSKS

-347 QMADSSY
+347 QMAKSSY

-361 KIDSDTA
+361 KVDASTA
-368 KKKGITAGDYTI
+368 KANGIVAGDYTI
-380 SDLSIDNNTITV
+380 SDLSIDNNTINV
-392 EENSSESRGIYITG
+392 EEKSPKSYGIYITG

-420 SSAKDGINGINICA
+420 SSAENGINGINICA
-434 SQKNVIKNNNISG
+434 SQKNDIKNNNISG

-512 QNVPTPSIK
+512 QNVPTPSVK

>member
-8 LLSLAVVCS
+8 LLALAVMFS
-17 FSFTA
+17 FSLTG

-43 ETGENAASDNAK
+43 KTGENAASDNAK
-55 VIQAALN
+55 VIQAAFD
-62 EAKKASDKNRYRI
+62 EAKNKASDKNRYRI

-87 LNIFSN
+87 LNVFSN
-93 TELYLDEKTTLVQD
+93 TELYLDADTTLVQD
-107 GPKGK
+107 APKGQ
-112 NIVTAGAFSQKHILY
+112 NIVKAGDFSQKHILY

-132 IKIDGGKWDMQFNGS
+132 IKIDGGKWDMKSNGS

-152 GHCTNLSISNVHITN
+152 GHCTNLSINNVNITN
-167 IKDAHHIEA
+167 ILDAHHIEA
-176 AAVDTLSITDCTFEK
+176 AAVDTLSITDSTF
-191 TLRYTGNSCEAIQL
+191 TSSLRKGSNSCEAIQL
-205 DILHDTEHF
+205 DILHDSKHF

-233 TFSNLYSGIGTRSA
+233 TFSNLHSGIGTRSA

-299 NNILSPNYPIDKKK
+299 NNFFKNDYSQ
-313 GKSTKRM
+313 RM
-320 YIANDGNVDKINTKS
+320 YIANDKSIGKINSKS

-347 QMADSSY
+347 QMAKSSY

-361 KIDSDTA
+361 KVDASTA
-368 KKKGITAGDYTI
+368 KANGIVAGDYTI

-392 EENSSESRGIYITG
+392 EEKSPKSYGIYITG

-411 ISSNTLTDY
+411 ISSNILTDDY
-420 SSAKDGINGINICA
+420 SSAEDGINGINICA

-488 ATIKSDNNISAGESP
+488 ATIKSDNNISAGKSP

-512 QNVPTPSIK
+512 QNVPTPSVK

-561 YGENLNFEDKSSTAF
+561 YGQNLNFEDKSSTAF

-591 TVVTGKNYIDIAF
+591 TIVTGKNYIDIAF

>member
-29 IKYSDIVIGDGELS
+29 IEYIVIGDGELS
-43 ETGENAASDNAK
+43 KTGENAASDNAK
-55 VIQAALN
+55 VIQAALD
-62 EAKKASDKNRYRI
+62 EAENKASDKNRYRI

-93 TELYLDEKTTLVQD
+93 TELYLDADTTLVQD
-107 GPKGK
+107 APKGQ
-112 NIVTAGAFSQKHILY
+112 NIVKAGDFSQKHILY

-132 IKIDGGKWDMQFNGS
+132 IKIDGGKWDMKFNGS

-205 DILHDTEHF
+205 DILHDSKHF

-299 NNILSPNYPIDKKK
+299 NNFFKNDYSQ
-313 GKSTKRM
+313 RM
-320 YIANDGNVDKINTKS
+320 YIANDKSIGKINTKS

-347 QMADSSY
+347 QMVKSSY

-361 KIDSDTA
+361 KVDASTA
-368 KKKGITAGDYTI
+368 KANGIVAGDYTI
-380 SDLSIDNNTITV
+380 SDLSINNNTITV
-392 EENSSESRGIYITG
+392 EKNSSLSYGIYITG
-406 VNKSE
+406 VNKSK
-411 ISSNTLTDY
+411 ISSNTLTDN
-420 SSAKDGINGINICA
+420 SSAKDGINGFNICA

-488 ATIKSDNNISAGESP
+488 ATIKSDNNISAGKSP

-512 QNVPTPSIK
+512 QNVPTPSVK

-561 YGENLNFEDKSSTAF
+561 YGQNLNFEDKSSAAF

-591 TVVTGKNYIDIAF
+591 TIVTGKNYIDIAF

>member
-8 LLSLAVVCS
+8 LLALAVM
-17 FSFTA
+17 FSLSLTG

-29 IKYSDIVIGDGELS
+29 IEYSDIVIGDGELS

-55 VIQAALN
+55 VIQAAFD
-62 EAKKASDKNRYRI
+62 EAKNKASDKNRYRI

-107 GPKGK
+107 APKGQ
-112 NIVTAGAFSQKHILY
+112 NIVKAGDFSQKHILY

-152 GHCTNLSISNVHITN
+152 GHCTNLSIRNVNITN
-167 IKDAHHIEA
+167 IMDAHHIEA
-176 AAVDTLSITDCTFEK
+176 AAVDTLSITDSTFTSSWRK
-191 TLRYTGNSCEAIQL
+191 GSNSCEAIQL
-205 DILHDTEHF
+205 DILHDSKHF

-233 TFSNLYSGIGTRSA
+233 TFSNLHSGIGTRSA

-299 NNILSPNYPIDKKK
+299 NNFFGAYSQ
-313 GKSTKRM
+313 RM
-320 YIANDGNVDKINTKS
+320 YIANDKSIGKINTKS

-347 QMADSSY
+347 QMAESSY

-361 KIDSDTA
+361 KVDALTA
-368 KKKGITAGDYTI
+368 KANGIVAGDYTI
-380 SDLSIDNNTITV
+380 SDLSIDNNTINV
-392 EENSSESRGIYITG
+392 EENSPKSYGIYITG

-411 ISSNTLTDY
+411 ISSNTLTDN
-420 SSAKDGINGINICA
+420 SSAKDGINGVNICA
-434 SQKNVIKNNNISG
+434 SKKNVIKNNNISG

-488 ATIKSDNNISAGESP
+488 ATIKSDNNISAGKSP

-512 QNVPTPSIK
+512 QNVPTPSVK

-561 YGENLNFEDKSSTAF
+561 YGENLNFEDKSSSAF

-591 TVVTGKNYIDIAF
+591 TIVTGKNYIDIAF

>member
-8 LLSLAVVCS
+8 LLALAVMFS
-17 FSFTA
+17 FSLTG

-55 VIQAALN
+55 VIQAAFD
-62 EAKKASDKNRYRI
+62 EAKNKASDKNRYRI

-107 GPKGK
+107 APKGQ
-112 NIVTAGAFSQKHILY
+112 NIVKAGDFSQKHILY

-152 GHCTNLSISNVHITN
+152 GHCTNLSINNVNITN
-167 IKDAHHIEA
+167 IMDAHHIEA
-176 AAVDTLSITDCTFEK
+176 AAVDTLSITDSTF
-191 TLRYTGNSCEAIQL
+191 TSSLRKSTNSCEAIQL
-205 DILHDTEHF
+205 DILHDSKHF

-233 TFSNLYSGIGTRSA
+233 TFSNLHSGIGTRSA

-284 TFTNVNSGICFEYLP
+284 TFSNVNSGICFEYLP
-299 NNILSPNYPIDKKK
+299 NNFFGAYSQ
-313 GKSTKRM
+313 RM
-320 YIANDGNVDKINTKS
+320 YIANDKSIGKINTKS

-347 QMADSSY
+347 QMAKSSY

-361 KIDSDTA
+361 KIDASTA
-368 KKKGITAGDYTI
+368 KANGIVAGDYTI
-380 SDLSIDNNTITV
+380 SDLSIDNNTINV

-420 SSAKDGINGINICA
+420 SSAENGINGINICA

-468 TSNSISGVKSY
+468 TSNSISGVKSF

-512 QNVPTPSIK
+512 QNVPTPSVK

>member
-8 LLSLAVVCS
+8 LLALAVMFS
-17 FSFTA
+17 FSLTG

-55 VIQAALN
+55 VIQAAFD
-62 EAKKASDKNRYRI
+62 EAKNKASDKNRYRI

-107 GPKGK
+107 APKGQ
-112 NIVTAGAFSQKHILY
+112 NIVKAGDFSQKHILY

-152 GHCTNLSISNVHITN
+152 GHCTNLSIRNVNITN
-167 IKDAHHIEA
+167 ILDAHHIEA
-176 AAVDTLSITDCTFEK
+176 AAVDTLSITDSTFTSSSRK
-191 TLRYTGNSCEAIQL
+191 GSNSCEAIQL
-205 DILHDTEHF
+205 DILHDSKHF

-233 TFSNLYSGIGTRSA
+233 TFSNLHSGIGTRSA

-299 NNILSPNYPIDKKK
+299 NNFFGAYSQ
-313 GKSTKRM
+313 RM
-320 YIANDGNVDKINTKS
+320 YIANDKSIGKINSKS

-347 QMADSSY
+347 QMAKSSY

-361 KIDSDTA
+361 KIDASTA
-368 KKKGITAGDYTI
+368 KANGIVAGDYTI

-392 EENSSESRGIYITG
+392 EEKSPKSYGIYITG

-411 ISSNTLTDY
+411 ISSNILTDDY
-420 SSAKDGINGINICA
+420 SSAEDGINGINICA
-434 SQKNVIKNNNISG
+434 SKKNVIKNNNISG
-447 TFNNGI
+447 AFNNGI
-453 SIFNKPFPGSKNLLI
+453 SIFNKSFPGSKNLLI
-468 TSNSISGVKSY
+468 TSNSISDVKSY

-512 QNVPTPSIK
+512 QNVPTPSVK

>member
-8 LLSLAVVCS
+8 LLALAVM
-17 FSFTA
+17 FSLSLTG

-55 VIQAALN
+55 VIQAAFD
-62 EAKKASDKNRYRI
+62 EAKNKASDKNRYRI

-107 GPKGK
+107 APKGQ
-112 NIVTAGAFSQKHILY
+112 NIVKAGDFSQKHILY

-152 GHCTNLSISNVHITN
+152 GHCTNLSINNVNITN
-167 IKDAHHIEA
+167 ILDAHHIEA
-176 AAVDTLSITDCTFEK
+176 AAVDTLSITDSTF
-191 TLRYTGNSCEAIQL
+191 TSSLRKGSNSCEAIQL
-205 DILHDTEHF
+205 DILHDSKHF

-233 TFSNLYSGIGTRSA
+233 TFSNLHSGIGTRSA

-299 NNILSPNYPIDKKK
+299 NNFFGAYSQ
-313 GKSTKRM
+313 RM
-320 YIANDGNVDKINTKS
+320 YIANDKSIGKINSKS

-347 QMADSSY
+347 QMAESSY

-361 KIDSDTA
+361 KVDASTA
-368 KKKGITAGDYTI
+368 KANGIVAGDYTI
-380 SDLSIDNNTITV
+380 NDLSIDNNTITV
-392 EENSSESRGIYITG
+392 EENSSKSYGIYITG

-434 SQKNVIKNNNISG
+434 SKKNVIKNNNISG
-447 TFNNGI
+447 AFNNGI
-453 SIFNKPFPGSKNLLI
+453 SIFNKSFPGSKNLLI
-468 TSNSISGVKSY
+468 TSNSISGVKSF
-479 GIRVAESSF
+479 GIRVAESSY

-512 QNVPTPSIK
+512 QNVPTPSVK

>member
-8 LLSLAVVCS
+8 LLALAVM
-17 FSFTA
+17 FSLSLTG

-43 ETGENAASDNAK
+43 KTGENAASDNAK
-55 VIQAALN
+55 VIQAAFD
-62 EAKKASDKNRYRI
+62 EAKNKASDKNRYRI

-107 GPKGK
+107 APKGQ
-112 NIVTAGAFSQKHILY
+112 NIVKAGDFSQKHILY

-152 GHCTNLSISNVHITN
+152 GHCTNLSIRNVNITN
-167 IKDAHHIEA
+167 IMDAHHIEA
-176 AAVDTLSITDCTFEK
+176 AAVDTLSITDSTF
-191 TLRYTGNSCEAIQL
+191 TSSLRKGSNSCEAIQL
-205 DILHDTEHF
+205 DILHDSKHF

-233 TFSNLYSGIGTRSA
+233 TFSNLHSGIGTRSA

-299 NNILSPNYPIDKKK
+299 NNFFGAYSQ
-313 GKSTKRM
+313 RM
-320 YIANDGNVDKINTKS
+320 YIANDKSIGKINSKS

-361 KIDSDTA
+361 KVDALTA
-368 KKKGITAGDYTI
+368 KANGIVAGDYTI

-392 EENSSESRGIYITG
+392 EENSSKSYGIYITG

-453 SIFNKPFPGSKNLLI
+453 SIFNKSFPGSKNLLI
-468 TSNSISGVKSY
+468 TSNSISGVKSF

-512 QNVPTPSIK
+512 QNVPTPSVK

-591 TVVTGKNYIDIAF
+591 TIVIGKNYIDIAF

>member
-8 LLSLAVVCS
+8 LLALAVM
-17 FSFTA
+17 FSLSLTG

-55 VIQAALN
+55 VIQAAFD
-62 EAKKASDKNRYRI
+62 EAKNKASDKNRYRI

-107 GPKGK
+107 APKGQ
-112 NIVTAGAFSQKHILY
+112 NIVKAGDFSQKHILY

-152 GHCTNLSISNVHITN
+152 GHCTNLSINNVNITN
-167 IKDAHHIEA
+167 ILDAHHIEA
-176 AAVDTLSITDCTFEK
+176 AAVDTLSITDSTF
-191 TLRYTGNSCEAIQL
+191 TSSLRRGSNSCEAIQL
-205 DILHDTEHF
+205 DILHDSKHF

-233 TFSNLYSGIGTRSA
+233 TFSNLHSGIGTRSA

-258 ENNKFENIQEK
+258 ENNKFENIREK

-299 NNILSPNYPIDKKK
+299 NNFFGAYSQ
-313 GKSTKRM
+313 RM
-320 YIANDGNVDKINTKS
+320 YIANDKSIGKINSKS

-347 QMADSSY
+347 QMAKSSY

-361 KIDSDTA
+361 KIDASTA
-368 KKKGITAGDYTI
+368 KANGIVAGDYTI
-380 SDLSIDNNTITV
+380 SDLSIDNNTINV

-420 SSAKDGINGINICA
+420 SSAENGINGINICA

-468 TSNSISGVKSY
+468 TSNSISGVKSF
-479 GIRVAESSF
+479 GIRVAESSY
-488 ATIKSDNNISAGESP
+488 ATIKSDNNISAGLSP

-512 QNVPTPSIK
+512 QNVPTPSVK

-561 YGENLNFEDKSSTAF
+561 YGENLNFEDKSSTVF

>member
-1 MKKIISL
+1 MFS
-8 LLSLAVVCS
+8 LSL
-17 FSFTA
+17 TG

-55 VIQAALN
+55 VIQAAFD
-62 EAKKASDKNRYRI
+62 EAKNKASDKNRYRI

-107 GPKGK
+107 APKGQ
-112 NIVTAGAFSQKHILY
+112 NIVKAGDFSQKHILY

-152 GHCTNLSISNVHITN
+152 GHCTNLSINNVNITN
-167 IKDAHHIEA
+167 ILDAHHIEA
-176 AAVDTLSITDCTFEK
+176 AAVDTLSITDSTF
-191 TLRYTGNSCEAIQL
+191 TSSLRRGSNSCEAIQL
-205 DILHDTEHF
+205 DILHDSKHF

-233 TFSNLYSGIGTRSA
+233 TFSNLHSGIGTRSA

-258 ENNKFENIQEK
+258 ENNKFENIREK

-299 NNILSPNYPIDKKK
+299 NNFFGAYSQ
-313 GKSTKRM
+313 RM
-320 YIANDGNVDKINTKS
+320 YIANDKSIGKINSKS

-347 QMADSSY
+347 QMAKSSY

-361 KIDSDTA
+361 KIDASTA
-368 KKKGITAGDYTI
+368 KANGIVAGDYTI
-380 SDLSIDNNTITV
+380 SDLSIDNNTINV

-468 TSNSISGVKSY
+468 TSNSISGVKSF

-512 QNVPTPSIK
+512 QNVPTPSVK

>member
-22 TAAFAAE
+22 TVAFAAE

-43 ETGENAASDNAK
+43 ETGENAASDNVK
-55 VIQAALN
+55 VIQAAFD
-62 EAKKASDKNRYRI
+62 EAKNKASDKNRYRI

-93 TELYLDEKTTLVQD
+93 TELYLDADTTLVQD
-107 GPKGK
+107 APKGQ
-112 NIVTAGAFSQKHILY
+112 NIVKAGDFSQKHILY

-152 GHCTNLSISNVHITN
+152 GHCTNLSIRNVNITN
-167 IKDAHHIEA
+167 IMDAHHIEA
-176 AAVDTLSITDCTFEK
+176 AAVDTLSITDSTF
-191 TLRYTGNSCEAIQL
+191 TSSLRKGTNSCEAIQL
-205 DILHDTEHF
+205 DILHDSKHF

-299 NNILSPNYPIDKKK
+299 NNFFGAYSQ
-313 GKSTKRM
+313 RM
-320 YIANDGNVDKINTKS
+320 YIANDKSIGKINTKS

-347 QMADSSY
+347 QMAKSSY

-361 KIDSDTA
+361 KIDASTA
-368 KKKGITAGDYTI
+368 KANGIVAGDYTI

-488 ATIKSDNNISAGESP
+488 ATIKSDNNISAGESS

-512 QNVPTPSIK
+512 QNVPTPSVK
-521 SKGYSLRNKPL
+521 TKGYSLRNKPL

-591 TVVTGKNYIDIAF
+591 TIVTGKNYIDIAF

>member
-8 LLSLAVVCS
+8 LLALAVM
-17 FSFTA
+17 FSLSLTG

-55 VIQAALN
+55 VIQAAFD
-62 EAKKASDKNRYRI
+62 EAKNKASDKNRYRI

-107 GPKGK
+107 APKGQ
-112 NIVTAGAFSQKHILY
+112 NIVKAGDFSQKHILY

-152 GHCTNLSISNVHITN
+152 GHCTNLSINNVNITN
-167 IKDAHHIEA
+167 ILDAHHIE
-176 AAVDTLSITDCTFEK
+176 AAVDTLSITDSTF
-191 TLRYTGNSCEAIQL
+191 TSSLRRGSNSCEAIQL
-205 DILHDTEHF
+205 DILHDSKHF

-233 TFSNLYSGIGTRSA
+233 TFSNLHSGIGTRSA

-258 ENNKFENIQEK
+258 ENNKFENIREK

-299 NNILSPNYPIDKKK
+299 NNFFGAYSQ
-313 GKSTKRM
+313 RM
-320 YIANDGNVDKINTKS
+320 YIANDKSIGKINSKS

-347 QMADSSY
+347 QMAKSSY

-361 KIDSDTA
+361 KIDASTA
-368 KKKGITAGDYTI
+368 KANGIVAGDYTI
-380 SDLSIDNNTITV
+380 SDLSIDNNTINV

-468 TSNSISGVKSY
+468 TSNSISGVKSF

-512 QNVPTPSIK
+512 QNVPTPSVK

-591 TVVTGKNYIDIAF
+591 TIVTGKNYIDIAF

>member
-8 LLSLAVVCS
+8 LLALAVM
-17 FSFTA
+17 FSLSLTG

-55 VIQAALN
+55 VIQAAFD
-62 EAKKASDKNRYRI
+62 EAKNKASDKNRYRI

-107 GPKGK
+107 APKGQ
-112 NIVTAGAFSQKHILY
+112 NIVKAGDFSQKHILY

-152 GHCTNLSISNVHITN
+152 GHCTNLIINNVNITN
-167 IKDAHHIEA
+167 ILDAHHIEA
-176 AAVDTLSITDCTFEK
+176 AAVDTLSITDSTF
-191 TLRYTGNSCEAIQL
+191 TSSLRRGSNSCEAIQL
-205 DILHDTEHF
+205 DILHDSKHF

-233 TFSNLYSGIGTRSA
+233 TFSNLHSGIGTRSA

-258 ENNKFENIQEK
+258 ENNKFENIREK

-299 NNILSPNYPIDKKK
+299 NNFFGAYSQ
-313 GKSTKRM
+313 RM
-320 YIANDGNVDKINTKS
+320 YIANDKSIGKINSKS

-347 QMADSSY
+347 QMAKSSY

-361 KIDSDTA
+361 KIDASTA
-368 KKKGITAGDYTI
+368 KANGVVAGDYTI
-380 SDLSIDNNTITV
+380 SDLSIDNNTINV

-468 TSNSISGVKSY
+468 TSNSISGVKSF
-479 GIRVAESSF
+479 GIRVAESSY

-512 QNVPTPSIK
+512 QNVPTPSVK

>member
-1 MKKIISL
+1 MKKFISL
-8 LLSLAVVCS
+8 LLALAVMFS
-17 FSFTA
+17 FSLTG

-29 IKYSDIVIGDGELS
+29 IEYSDIVIGDGELS

-55 VIQAALN
+55 VIQAAFD
-62 EAKKASDKNRYRI
+62 EAKNKASDKNRYRI

-107 GPKGK
+107 APKGQ
-112 NIVTAGAFSQKHILY
+112 NIVKAGDFSQKHILY

-152 GHCTNLSISNVHITN
+152 GHCTNLSIRNVNITN
-167 IKDAHHIEA
+167 IMDAHHIEA
-176 AAVDTLSITDCTFEK
+176 AAVDTLSITDSTF
-191 TLRYTGNSCEAIQL
+191 TSSLRRGSNSCEAIQL
-205 DILHDTEHF
+205 DILHDSKHF

-233 TFSNLYSGIGTRSA
+233 TFSNLHSGIGTRSA

-299 NNILSPNYPIDKKK
+299 NNFFGAYSQ
-313 GKSTKRM
+313 RM
-320 YIANDGNVDKINTKS
+320 YIANDKSIGKINSKS

-347 QMADSSY
+347 QMAKSSY

-361 KIDSDTA
+361 KIDASTA
-368 KKKGITAGDYTI
+368 KANGVVAGDYTI
-380 SDLSIDNNTITV
+380 SDLSIDNNTINV

-468 TSNSISGVKSY
+468 TSNSISGVKSF
-479 GIRVAESSF
+479 GIRVAESSY

-512 QNVPTPSIK
+512 QNVPTPSVK

>member
-8 LLSLAVVCS
+8 LLALAVM
-17 FSFTA
+17 FSLSLTG

-55 VIQAALN
+55 VIQAAFD
-62 EAKKASDKNRYRI
+62 EAKNKASDKNRYRI

-107 GPKGK
+107 APKGQ
-112 NIVTAGAFSQKHILY
+112 NIVKAGDFSQKHILY

-152 GHCTNLSISNVHITN
+152 GHCTNLSINNVNITN
-167 IKDAHHIEA
+167 ILDAHHIEA
-176 AAVDTLSITDCTFEK
+176 AAVDTLSITDSTF
-191 TLRYTGNSCEAIQL
+191 TSSLRRGSNSCEAIQL
-205 DILHDTEHF
+205 DILHDSKHF

-233 TFSNLYSGIGTRSA
+233 TFSNLHSGIGTRSA

-258 ENNKFENIQEK
+258 ENNKFENIREK

-299 NNILSPNYPIDKKK
+299 NNFFGAYSQ
-313 GKSTKRM
+313 RM
-320 YIANDGNVDKINTKS
+320 YIANDKSIGKINSKS

-347 QMADSSY
+347 QMAKSSY

-361 KIDSDTA
+361 KIDASTA
-368 KKKGITAGDYTI
+368 KANGIVAGDYTI
-380 SDLSIDNNTITV
+380 SDLSIDNNTINV

-468 TSNSISGVKSY
+468 TSNSISGVKSF

-512 QNVPTPSIK
+512 QNVPTPSVK

-553 TFKEIATV
+553 TFKEIATA

-591 TVVTGKNYIDIAF
+591 TIVTGKNYIDIAF